1 MPFAPDVG
9 RNKENWAMTQYIFV
23 FAAPFKETMPKILAA
38 FVYHF
43 GLNTTDK
50 RTIQTTQVQ
59 IVGSDFK

>member
-1 MPFAPDVG
+1 
-9 RNKENWAMTQYIFV
+9 MTQYIFV